1 MKSKKCCY
9 LSLLQL
15 AKPLSASQT
24 LWPLRSLLSVTP
36 FSQAVWSSN
45 SSRTRFAWA
54 VNTDRRGGN
63 THTQQEVY
71 EKSFP
76 NPAHSIVFQIMWLFI
91 YCRILTENFNINPS
105 SFTFG
110 VMIVPEDC
118 LEIPEGTWLIGGSFF
133 LTRFWQ
139 GGLWGQHCAFC
150 TSGTRAACRS
160 CTYCPVFILEKGKLG
175 KYALHRNRGLALA
188 PVGFVPP
195 STQRWRGR

>member
-1 MKSKKCCY
+1 MWKAKNVAIY
-9 LSLLQL
+9 LSCNLLNLFLHPRLFGHWEVCSVSPRSPRQIC
-15 AKPLSASQT
+15 PL
-24 LWPLRSLLSVTP
+24 TP
-36 FSQAVWSSN
+36 PEPISHQWC
-45 SSRTRFAWA
+45 
-54 VNTDRRGGN
+54 NTDRRGGN
-63 THTQQEVY
+63 THIQQEVY

-105 SFTFG
+105 SFTFW

-118 LEIPEGTWLIGGSFF
+118 LEIPEETWLIGGSFF

-139 GGLWGQHCAFC
+139 GSLWGQHCAFC

-160 CTYCPVFILEKGKLG
+160 CTYCPVFILKKGKLG
-175 KYALHRNRGLALA
+175 KYAFHRNRESALA

-195 STQRWRGR
+195 STQR